1 MTQPTHWPVARLR
14 LMGSGLWILAGAL
27 AVAGS
32 FLPLLEQSVP
42 RATPTTEGRLSVTLW
57 GLTTS
62 TGSGNG
68 DDTFPQ
74 LGIGVVVSA
83 VLLAAA
89 AVLGLTSTRLHP
101 ASGPVLAARLIGT
114 GGTGLL
120 LGAIVQA
127 FVLFRPFSE
136 EAFLG
141 SFGNPNTTGLGTWLL
156 VVSGLLAIAAIVLM
170 LVPKIAKRGEEP
182 ETPPMGI
189 PVVRVLE
196 PEYDEPADEPA
207 PAEQPTDPKG

>member
-27 AVAGS
+27 AVLGS
-32 FLPLLEQSVP
+32 FLPLVEHSV
-42 RATPTTEGRLSVTLW
+42 RQAPTSTRGEELRVTLW
-57 GLTTS
+57 GLTTTS
-62 TGSGNG
+62 SAN
-68 DDTFPQ
+68 DPFPQ
-74 LGIGVVVSA
+74 FGIPVVIAA

-114 GGTGLL
+114 AGTGLL
-120 LGAIVQA
+120 IGAIAQPLA
-127 FVLFRPFSE
+127 LFRVFSDE
-136 EAFLG
+136 SFLG
-141 SFGNPNTTGLGTWLL
+141 PFFEPDAPGLGTWLL
-156 VVSGLLAIAAIVLM
+156 LVSCLLGITAIVLM

-196 PEYDEPADEPA
+196 PEYDEPADERSEA
-207 PAEQPTDPKG
+207 AQPTDPKG